1 MGIQYLSTMFLFLNT
16 AFKFRSL
23 AFGGLAGLLLF
34 SGCVQPKVN
43 EVVEQDHP
51 GFRNGE
57 DYLRQGRH
65 DQALASFLKVI
76 DTTPVAP
83 ESHLYAGQ
91 LYLQHAKDPVLAI
104 YHFREYLKF
113 NPTSRQAPMV
123 RELIDTAKKEFAR
136 TFPANL
142 FDADIERMD
151 MLDVIEQK
159 DAEILTLKKELARL
173 KAETNSINLRLQ
185 EMQSR
190 TPSYTAPESPVVTQ
204 QRRVQPLP
212 RSHLLGVP
220 QDSSIPESTA
230 VYTVVAGDN
239 LVKISRKVYGTPSR
253 FREIFEAN
261 RDILPNMNTLVV
273 GMKLKIP

>member
-1 MGIQYLSTMFLFLNT
+1 MSFIQRVSAALRPIHLGLVAWLF
-16 AFKFRSL
+16 F
-23 AFGGLAGLLLF
+23 F
-34 SGCVQPKVN
+34 SGCVQPKGE
-43 EVVEQDHP
+43 EVVEQNLAS
-51 GFRNGE
+51 FKNGE

-65 DQALASFLKVI
+65 DQALSSFLKVI
-76 DTTPVAP
+76 DTVRIAP
-83 ESHLYAGQ
+83 ESHLYLGQ

-104 YHFREYLKF
+104 YHFREYLKY

-142 FDADIERMD
+142 FDAELERMD

-159 DAEILTLKKELARL
+159 DAEILTLKKELARV
-173 KAETNSINLRLQ
+173 KAESNYMNIRLQ
-185 EMQSR
+185 EFQSR
-190 TPSYTAPESPVVTQ
+190 TPSYTTPEPPVVAQ

-212 RSHLLGVP
+212 RSNLLGEP
-220 QDSSIPESTA
+220 SPSAGTETTA

-253 FREIFEAN
+253 YQEIFEAN
-261 RDILPNMNTLVV
+261 RDVMPNINTIKV